1 MRSLWRSLALCA
13 PAAILMLASCVS
25 SPQPASAPP
34 SATASPRAT
43 APPSAPPKNTMEVVS
58 PANYTERSYRGKPD
72 LGLTLAIV
80 QAGGGAKH
88 FDSARLFRAM
98 AGPYARTESA
108 KLEHLYGKARMA
120 AFMQTMNFAV
130 RDMVLL
136 FAINHIALP
145 ATPSIS
151 PNAGPRLATAIYRD
165 GVMPTGKYDCG
176 YMMEHLMTHPVH
188 VVLMHDVAVAHG
200 HGPAHNAN
208 LHIIMTRMIADLRDA
223 QMATGKPAKSAEVQA
238 RAKNRTM

>member
-1 MRSLWRSLALCA
+1 M
-13 PAAILMLASCVS
+13 
-25 SPQPASAPP
+25 
-34 SATASPRAT
+34 T
-43 APPSAPPKNTMEVVS
+43 VVS
-58 PANYTERSYRGKPD
+58 PANYTEHSYRGKPD

-88 FDSARLFRAM
+88 FDTARLFRAM
-98 AGPYARTESA
+98 AGPFARSEFA
-108 KLEHLYGKARMA
+108 KLERLYGKARMA
-120 AFMQTMNFAV
+120 AFMQTMNFAM
-130 RDMVLL
+130 RDLLTL

-145 ATPSIS
+145 AHPSVS
-151 PNAGPRLATAIYRD
+151 PNAGPRLATAIYRA

-176 YMMEHLMTHPVH
+176 YMMEHLMTHPIH

-223 QMATGKPAKSAEVQA
+223 QMAKDGSAKSAEVQA
-238 RAKNRTM
+238 RAKKRTM